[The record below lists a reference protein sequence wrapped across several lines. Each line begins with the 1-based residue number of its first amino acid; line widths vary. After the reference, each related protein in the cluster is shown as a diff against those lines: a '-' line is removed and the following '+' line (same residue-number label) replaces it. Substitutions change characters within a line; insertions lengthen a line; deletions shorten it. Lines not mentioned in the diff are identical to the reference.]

1 MILGELRKDYIL
13 DKYVIIATE
22 RAKRPD
28 QFKLEPNINE
38 EKIDYFAPG
47 NEHLTPPEI
56 LRYPHDAQDWKIRVF
71 PNKFAAVNNKGNH
84 KIKTDNK
91 YYTYADAYGYHEIIV
106 ECPDITKELA
116 DLSVDEIEQLL
127 RIYSNRITELSK
139 KEGIKYV
146 SVFKNNGR
154 DAGTSIA
161 HTHSQVIAYNI
172 VPIHI
177 KEEENVHK
185 EKNKDLYGE
194 IIESE
199 KNSKRRIME
208 NETMISFCPY
218 ASRFPMEAWIF
229 PKRNICN
236 ITEFSEEEYKDFA
249 KILKNILVK
258 LKSINASYN
267 FDLHYGIKNVR
278 FHMEIM
284 PRITKWAGFEHATGT
299 IINVVSPE
307 DAAKF
312 YRD

>member
-1 MILGELRKDYIL
+1 
-13 DKYVIIATE
+13 
-22 RAKRPD
+22 
-28 QFKLEPNINE
+28 
-38 EKIDYFAPG
+38 
-47 NEHLTPPEI
+47 
-56 LRYPHDAQDWKIRVF
+56 
-71 PNKFAAVNNKGNH
+71 
-84 KIKTDNK
+84 
-91 YYTYADAYGYHEIIV
+91 
-106 ECPDITKELA
+106 
-116 DLSVDEIEQLL
+116 
-127 RIYSNRITELSK
+127 
-139 KEGIKYV
+139 
-146 SVFKNNGR
+146 
-154 DAGTSIA
+154 
-161 HTHSQVIAYNI
+161 
-172 VPIHI
+172 
-177 KEEENVHK
+177 
-185 EKNKDLYGE
+185 
-194 IIESE
+194 
-199 KNSKRRIME
+199 ME